1 MSDQVTNTDIAEIL
15 FQYAELLEIDGA
27 DPFRVQAYETAA
39 LSVQNRPDPIADAI
53 DKGVDISRETDIGP
67 RLKAAIE
74 EIVQTGEFIQ
84 LIALEESMSPDI
96 VALSHIP
103 GIGAKKV
110 QLLLDRLAP
119 FHFDKLKDRA
129 KSGQLKN
136 LPGIGPKT
144 EQAVIDYFSS
154 IVVEN

>member
-1 MSDQVTNTDIAEIL
+1 MSDQVTNTEIAEIL

-27 DPFRVQAYETAA
+27 DPFRVQAYEAAA
-39 LSVQNRPDPIADAI
+39 LSVQNRSDPIAEAI
-53 DKGVDISRETDIGP
+53 DNGADISRETGIGSH
-67 RLKAAIE
+67 LKAVIE

-110 QLLLDRLAP
+110 QVLLDRLAP
-119 FHFDKLKDRA
+119 FHFDKLKHTA
-129 KSGQLKN
+129 KSGVLKN

-144 EQAVIDYFSS
+144 EQAINDYFSS
-154 IVVEN
+154 AVED